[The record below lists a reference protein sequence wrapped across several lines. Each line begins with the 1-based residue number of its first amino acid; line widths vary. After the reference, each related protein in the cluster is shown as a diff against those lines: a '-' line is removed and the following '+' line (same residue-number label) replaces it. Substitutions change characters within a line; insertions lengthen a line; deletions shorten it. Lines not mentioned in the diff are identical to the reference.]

1 MRKHLAV
8 GAAAI
13 LLPMG
18 VVAASASVAG
28 AKKTTPAAPV
38 DVSHATVSCSSVTG
52 NVKFSPKVTGTGGH
66 PLASTISLKLAGC
79 SVSGATVSG
88 LTGKVVGTINSADN
102 GILSLAAPNAAV
114 TGSLGVTWK
123 AGKSTPI
130 TSPTSTVNVTV
141 INGGATDGIAADSH
155 VTFTITS
162 GSSVTGDF
170 QGSDSGATSTFS
182 ATSSDTIP
190 GLLPQLNHHGI
201 SKLTFAS
208 GNLSLG

>member
-28 AKKTTPAAPV
+28 AKKTPPAAPV
-38 DVSHATVSCSSVTG
+38 DVSHASVSCSTVTG
-52 NVKFSPKVTGTGGH
+52 KVTFSPKLTGTGGH
-66 PLASTISLKLAGC
+66 PLASTISLKLSGC

-88 LTGKVVGTINSADN
+88 LTGQVVGTINSADN

-114 TGSLGVTWK
+114 TGSLAVTWK

-130 TSPTSTVNVTV
+130 TSSTSTVHVTV
-141 INGGATDGIAADSH
+141 INGGATDGTNADSH
-155 VTFTITS
+155 VIFTITTRA
-162 GSSVTGDF
+162 SVTGDF
-170 QGSDSGATSTFS
+170 QGSDSGATSAFS
-182 ATSSDTIP
+182 GTSSDTIP
-190 GLLPQLNHHGI
+190 GLLPKLAHTGV